1 MHSNLPR
8 ISKGTNYFTW
18 SIMPSSFLPLFYY
31 KKSQKYRKLYNR
43 AITSQIPTTQT
54 QIIVILLSHLQVSC
68 RYHDIL
74 LLCTEACTLN
84 SNFKNQTSIFYIF
97 PPLLKCYYQWSYDL
111 IDMNMS
117 INELKVGPN
126 EPVMMIAWP
135 WMMYKRVCTL
145 KSNET
150 HTLFLYFFLCTGVK
164 NVQSSSS

>member
-18 SIMPSSFLPLFYY
+18 SIMSSSFFPLFYY

-54 QIIVILLSHLQVSC
+54 QVILLSHLQVNC

-84 SNFKNQTSIFYIF
+84 SNFKNQTSMYFSSLIALLLIFKVQNILLLNTACIF
-97 PPLLKCYYQWSYDL
+97 ILRFLNTCYTITKIRERAYYLLK
-111 IDMNMS
+111 
-117 INELKVGPN
+117 
-126 EPVMMIAWP
+126 
-135 WMMYKRVCTL
+135 
-145 KSNET
+145 
-150 HTLFLYFFLCTGVK
+150 VK
-164 NVQSSSS
+164 EA

>member
-1 MHSNLPR
+1 MSTIIHQLTRFHRSSDSSDYIVNPCDFIDIINMHSNLPR

-97 PPLLKCYYQWSYDL
+97 PPL
-111 IDMNMS
+111 
-117 INELKVGPN
+117 
-126 EPVMMIAWP
+126 
-135 WMMYKRVCTL
+135 
-145 KSNET
+145 
-150 HTLFLYFFLCTGVK
+150 
-164 NVQSSSS
+164 